1 MPAEE
6 TSEFEAGIAGRA
18 EKRGFKFGRHQI
30 FVKPNRF
37 TRFLIFVVEAYL
49 SIIMHKY
56 SSILTGLAEL
66 SSRNQNLSKPGV
78 FQRCRTG
85 QAPFCANAFSKAF
98 LMPARRNFN
107 WTQ

>member
-18 EKRGFKFGRHQI
+18 EKRGLKFGRHQI
-30 FVKPNRF
+30 FFKPNRF
-37 TRFLIFVVEAYL
+37 TRFLIFAVEAYS

-66 SSRNQNLSKPGV
+66 SSRNQNLSKPQV
-78 FQRCRTG
+78 FQQCRDGASPVST
-85 QAPFCANAFSKAF
+85 KLEF
-98 LMPARRNFN
+98 LKVL
-107 WTQ
+107 